1 MKFSLLPIFMLSSSV
16 AGMGNNHTWR
26 FCRAFHPKISKCS
39 TTGFHPHGRAAGK
52 VSSIMPSEQMGCR
65 EVTWLICMPCK
76 AAEPGCC
83 PSFPRPNAVCC
94 SLVQADVVSSL
105 KSWALGSAGHT
116 MHSLLSALLE
126 NHHARVTDLKEK
138 LQAQI
143 KTGSIC
149 FWDLLFSLWELGQI
163 SLKS

>member
-1 MKFSLLPIFMLSSSV
+1 MLSSSV
-16 AGMGNNHTWR
+16 AGTGNSHTWR

-39 TTGFHPHGRAAGK
+39 TTGFHPHGRAVGK

-76 AAEPGCC
+76 AAESGCC
-83 PSFPRPNAVCC
+83 PSSPVPNAVCC
-94 SLVQADVVSSL
+94 SLVQADVASPL
-105 KSWALGSAGHT
+105 KDWASGPAGHT
-116 MHSLLSALLE
+116 MHSLLSVLLE
-126 NHHARVTDLKEK
+126 SHHARVSDFKEK
-138 LQAQI
+138 LQAQN
-143 KTGSIC
+143 KTGLIC